1 MIQTDRFYG
10 LLVVLTLLI
19 SSGCSVIEAPEAYPP
34 VSRVPPPHPHPH
46 PQPQPQPTQPRT
58 PPRTVPKPVIH
69 PTVPVVKPDEPEQGD
84 NPYDDV
90 PRRTVVKTEGST
102 EPQQAT
108 TISPAVKS
116 LLAQA
121 KASLLA
127 HRTGSA
133 ISKLERALRIEPRNP
148 LVWHQLAQAH
158 YQDNKDASAIS
169 MAKKSN
175 LYVASGSDTE
185 RSNWQLIKDAA
196 KRSGNIKM
204 LKEAIRYERNN
215 PL

>member
-1 MIQTDRFYG
+1 MIQTDRLYG
-10 LLVVLTLLI
+10 LLAVLTMLI
-19 SSGCSVIEAPEAYPP
+19 VSGCSVIEVPESYPP
-34 VSRVPPPHPHPH
+34 VSRAPRPHSHPHPT
-46 PQPQPQPTQPRT
+46 QPQA
-58 PPRTVPKPVIH
+58 PPRTVSKPVIH
-69 PTVPVVKPDEPEQGD
+69 PTVPVVKPVEPEQGD

-90 PRRTVVKTEGST
+90 PQRTVVSAEGSS
-102 EPQQAT
+102 EQQQAT
-108 TISPAVKS
+108 TMSPAVKS

-148 LVWHQLAQAH
+148 LLWHQLAQAH

-175 LYVASGSDTE
+175 LYAADGSVIE
-185 RSNWQLIKDAA
+185 KNNWELIKAAA

-204 LKEAIRYERNN
+204 LKDAIRYEHNH
-215 PL
+215 PQ